1 MYRIAATVHKQRV
14 QQQHYLGG
22 LSAMQFSRAYPDLSD
37 DKQKVPSNSSLKVH
51 VALRELTCPGHC
63 VPATSESVRR

>member
-1 MYRIAATVHKQRV
+1 
-14 QQQHYLGG
+14 
-22 LSAMQFSRAYPDLSD
+22 MQFSRADPDLSD